1 MIEFIPTGRYI
12 MKVIN
17 NKTSKKE
24 ALLNTAQNLM
34 LEKGFVATSVDEI
47 CDAAKTTKGSFFHYF
62 KSKEEL
68 GKELVEKF
76 SQMILNFMETA
87 SLAAG
92 DDPLD
97 RVYALIDAKI
107 KIFENLEF
115 KGCLLGMFS
124 QELSETHPE
133 IMALCTKSFEGIANI
148 FKENLSQAKIKYA
161 PKASFDVDSL
171 AEYFFAISQGSI
183 IMMKAQQDRS
193 IIKKNLMHFKQYL
206 NYILGK

>member
-1 MIEFIPTGRYI
+1 
-12 MKVIN
+12 MKTIT
-17 NKTSKKE
+17 KPSKKE
-24 ALLNTAQNLM
+24 ALLDAAQNLM

-87 SLAAG
+87 LTSAG

-97 RVYALIDAKI
+97 RVYALIDTNI
-107 KIFENLEF
+107 KVSENPEF
-115 KGCLLGMFS
+115 KGCLLGTFS

-133 IMALCTKSFEGIANI
+133 IMALCTKSFEGVADI
-148 FKENLSQAKIKYA
+148 FKENLIQVKIKYA
-161 PKASFDVDSL
+161 PKASFDVNSL
-171 AEYFFAISQGSI
+171 AECFIAISQGSM
-183 IMMKAQQDRS
+183 IMMKTQKDKS
-193 IIKKNLMHFKQYL
+193 IIKRNLMHFKQYL
-206 NYILGK
+206 NYSLGK

>member
-1 MIEFIPTGRYI
+1 
-12 MKVIN
+12 MKTIN
-17 NKTSKKE
+17 NKPSKKE

-34 LEKGFVATSVDEI
+34 LEKGFVATTLDEI
-47 CDAAKTTKGSFFHYF
+47 CCASETTKGSFFHYF
-62 KSKEEL
+62 KCKEEL
-68 GKELVEKF
+68 GKELVERF
-76 SQMILNFMETA
+76 AQGVRDFMEATLL
-87 SLAAG
+87 SAG
-92 DDPLD
+92 NDPLD
-97 RVYALIDAKI
+97 RVYALIDTFI
-107 KIFENLEF
+107 KSSENPEF

-133 IMALCTKSFEGIANI
+133 IMALCTKSFEGVANI

-171 AEYFFAISQGSI
+171 AECFFATSQGSM

-206 NYILGK
+206 NYLFGK